1 MKAMILNPLNSIV
14 CLVQVENVFLFFY
27 PVDDFLVEELY
38 PLADA
43 NAAVLYLLVI
53 GEDIVVR
60 RLVCFFVLHPLHASF
75 TFSQLCSPPLARGMT
90 CSMEG

>member
-1 MKAMILNPLNSIV
+1 MEAMILNPLDSIV

-43 NAAVLYLLVI
+43 NATVFYLLVV
-53 GEDIVVR
+53 GKDEVVR
-60 RLVCFFVLHPLHASF
+60 SLSFFSVLHFLCASF
-75 TFSQLCSPPLARGMT
+75 TFSQLCNPPFASGIT
-90 CSMEG
+90 